1 MLWLSEVVVVES
13 TVVVVM
19 MVALEDILLGV
30 GIGIEVAGL
39 LGLAPPPLDHDR
51 DARVVPILTLVA
63 LALPTV
69 PAIVALPGAS

>member
-19 MVALEDILLGV
+19 MEALEDILLGV

-39 LGLAPPPLDHDR
+39 LGLAPPLDHDR

-69 PAIVALPGAS
+69 PVIVALPGAP